1 MTDVS
6 LRIFGGFS
14 LEDAKGQTI
23 PLHLRKAEALL
34 AFLAVCPNQKAT
46 RESLASILWG
56 DFILSKARQSL
67 RQALLALTRSFAE
80 HEISVLRID
89 RQIIS
94 LDPDSITV
102 DVVEFERHIED
113 GSPEALQQATTLYG
127 GPLLADL
134 TVNAIEFE
142 NWVATTRTK
151 YQVLALQ
158 AHVNLTRHHE
168 STGNLDS
175 AIISAN
181 QALQI
186 DSYREDIHRSLMR
199 LYVARG
205 MKSSALTQ
213 FRTCRDI
220 LRDDLAVDPDD
231 ETTELYALIL
241 GKESAVPVSE
251 TRDDGATAESDV
263 ADDEAAQAG
272 AVDGGEGPQL
282 IGRDAEMS
290 LLREMLDSLPAS
302 PRNVAAIT
310 GPSGVGKTALLDFLR
325 DEASSRGFMI
335 ISARAHETEQAWPF
349 GLWNDIEHQISDK
362 TDDADIERHCRE
374 ARAELKKLLSNV
386 SSASGAGEIGSYGRQ
401 HFYDTA
407 RALLTVL
414 ADTTRVAILVD
425 DAQWADA
432 ESLQLLQYA
441 AKRLG
446 KAPII
451 LGLTLLADE
460 SSKPSF
466 ASRAVANMS
475 DTGHAVIIAPLPL
488 DHGQTCQLIQILMR
502 DLSAAERR
510 GIDIDGIWQL
520 SEGYPDIVA
529 EAMRQPLESGSGDD
543 NLPRQV
549 RAEAQ
554 ELLARCGRTTRD
566 ILLVSSVIALHSDFS
581 VSYQLLERI
590 LGLGPAAMFDELE
603 TLSEAGVIEHGE
615 NHLNF
620 PRRRICVAIYG
631 CLEPLR
637 RKALHASVAA
647 AIEEVHAADIETR
660 YSLLIHHHDGAGNRC
675 KAAQYRVRLGWL
687 EYQRG
692 AFEPAR
698 VLFAKISPAAGRWS
712 PDRDW
717 RDLEIDAC
725 LGMAALYENESK
737 LDQAQEFLERV
748 SVVLKGD
755 RDSNRRVITL
765 TALSR
770 VYSAKGDEDMAY
782 RTANE
787 AISLSGSDGRHSVWL
802 TGERFMVSIHLF
814 AENPA
819 AAIDRLGRHEERYAN
834 VGRIRD
840 EVAST
845 TLLALSHAARGNF
858 AAALEKCEAAR
869 RTAESVGS
877 EASLAEA
884 LQFLGI
890 VHAWQHEF
898 DPAIKCLRK
907 AFDLARAR
915 GDLFR
920 MYVLHGYLGYAYS
933 ADDQQDKAFSHL
945 NKAIAM
951 AERLGTGFLLP
962 FIKTWLA
969 ETFVNAGQDEEAYDC
984 SHDAYDMAVEA
995 NNPWAQSI
1003 ASRAIARALVTP
1015 RYRDFDLAMKAV
1027 EFAIAS
1033 QDSIDLKFE
1042 LAHSKIV
1049 LAKLLRAQGI
1059 GHHSSA
1065 VFEEASQM
1073 FQQMGMNIEV
1083 ARAKTMAEMLRQPG
1097 VVTLPLDN

>member
-1 MTDVS
+1 MTDVR

-14 LEDAKGQTI
+14 LEDAEGQTI

-34 AFLAVCPNQKAT
+34 AYLAVCPNQKAT

-56 DFILSKARQSL
+56 DFVLSKARQSL

-102 DVVEFERHIED
+102 DVVEFEKHVED

-142 NWVATTRTK
+142 NWVATTRSK

-158 AHVNLTRHHE
+158 AHVDLTRHHE
-168 STGNLDS
+168 SSGNLDS

-186 DSYREDIHRSLMR
+186 DSYREDLHRSLMR

-220 LRDDLAVDPDD
+220 LRDELSVDPDD
-231 ETTELYALIL
+231 ETTELYAQIL
-241 GKESAVPVSE
+241 GKESVDSVPD
-251 TRDDGATAESDV
+251 TRDDGATAESD
-263 ADDEAAQAG
+263 ATDEAAQAG
-272 AVDGGEGPQL
+272 VADDRDSPQL

-290 LLREMLDSLPAS
+290 LIREMLDSLPAS
-302 PRNVAAIT
+302 GTNVAAIT
-310 GPSGVGKTALLDFLR
+310 GPSGVGKTALLDFMR

-335 ISARAHETEQAWPF
+335 MGARAHETEQAWPF
-349 GLWNDIEHQISDK
+349 GLWNDMEHQISDK
-362 TDDADIERHCRE
+362 TDDADIGRHCRE

-407 RALLTVL
+407 RALLTAL
-414 ADTTRVAILVD
+414 ADTTSVAILVD
-425 DAQWADA
+425 DAQWVDA

-441 AKRLG
+441 VKRLD

-460 SSKPSF
+460 SSRSSF
-466 ASRAVANMS
+466 ASRAVANLS
-475 DTGHAVIIAPLPL
+475 DTGRATIIAPLPL
-488 DHGQTCQLIQILMR
+488 DHGQTLQFIQMLMR
-502 DLSAAERR
+502 DLSVAQRR
-510 GIDIDGIWQL
+510 NVDVDGIWQL

-529 EAMRQPLESGSGDD
+529 EALRQPLEIGSGDD
-543 NLPRQV
+543 DLPRQV
-549 RAEAQ
+549 RQGAED
-554 ELLARCGRTTRD
+554 LLARCGRTTRE
-566 ILLVSSVIALHSDFS
+566 ILLVSSVIAVHSDFS
-581 VSYQLLERI
+581 VKYELLERI
-590 LGLGPAAMFDELE
+590 LGLGPAVMFDELE
-603 TLSEAGVIEHGE
+603 ALSEAGVIEHGE
-615 NHLNF
+615 DHLIF

-637 RKALHASVAA
+637 RKALHANVAA
-647 AIEEVHAADIETR
+647 AIEEVHAADIETS
-660 YSLLIHHHDGAGNRC
+660 YSLLVHHHDGAGNRR

-698 VLFAKISPAAGRWS
+698 KLFGKISPAAGRWS
-712 PDRDW
+712 SDPNW

-725 LGMAALYENESK
+725 LGMAALYENESN

-748 SVVLKGD
+748 SAVPKSN
-755 RDSNRRVITL
+755 RDSNRRAITL

-770 VYSAKGDEDMAY
+770 VYFAKGDEDMAY

-787 AISLSGSDGRHSVWL
+787 AISLSGSDGHHSVWL
-802 TGERFMVSIHLF
+802 AGERFMVSIHLF
-814 AENPA
+814 AEDPA
-819 AAIDRLGRHEERYAN
+819 AAIDRLGRHEKRFAD

-840 EVAST
+840 EVASI

-858 AAALEKCEAAR
+858 AAALEKCEEAR

-890 VHAWQHEF
+890 VYAWQHEF

-907 AFDLARAR
+907 AFELARAR

-920 MYVLHGYLGYAYS
+920 KYVLHGYLGYAYS
-933 ADDQQDKAFSHL
+933 ADNQQDKAFSHL

-984 SHDAYDMAVEA
+984 SRAAYDMAVEA

-1065 VFEEASQM
+1065 VFEEAGQM
-1073 FQQMGMNIEV
+1073 FRQMGMNIEV